1 MEGKLEG
8 RIKVTGRRGGRCKQ
22 ARNDFRRKKKGYWNL
37 KKEVLDRTLWRN
49 RFWRGVRSCLRCR

>member
-37 KKEVLDRTLWRN
+37 KKEVLDRTL
-49 RFWRGVRSCLRCR
+49 